1 MRTMSERAG
10 LIESL
15 TGQPFIEEAVR
26 YALKRN
32 PALSNIDRER
42 LLGLIRRA
50 ASEMAAFEELSRIE
64 PLRVPQTADGA
75 KRIKAI
81 WDISFVGTYLKE
93 FQDDRWKDK
102 PWAGWTDRRRL
113 NYSAA
118 LMRRLT
124 ERITGKSYRT
134 PLGNRLTPNQAEELR
149 FDIESFG
156 PYLIYGS
163 TLEQNED
170 VETALAEQ
178 GVVVPRS
185 RVHIIDFP
193 EKPVGVNTIDQM
205 ETFNLPANLQIQ
217 KGNILAIVAH
227 APHMV
232 RALHMMSR
240 FKPFPEG
247 LIIQPHPLPSP
258 PSAGTDFAVQ
268 EISGLLY
275 YTFISGD
282 SSEESYPYQI

>member
-1 MRTMSERAG
+1 MTENEG
-10 LIESL
+10 IIESL
-15 TGQPFIEEAVR
+15 AQQSFPYRALA
-26 YALKRN
+26 YALERN
-32 PALSNIDRER
+32 STLSNIDRER

-50 ASEMAAFEELSRIE
+50 ASEMAAFEKLSRIE
-64 PLRVPQTADGA
+64 SLRVPQTADGA

-81 WDISFVGTYLKE
+81 WDISSVGTYLKE
-93 FQDDRWKDK
+93 FQDDRWKSTF
-102 PWAGWTDRRRL
+102 WAGWTDRRRL

-124 ERITGKSYRT
+124 ERITGKSYKI

-149 FDIESFG
+149 SDIERFG

-163 TLEQNED
+163 TLEQNKD

-193 EKPVGVNTIDQM
+193 KKPVGVNTIDQM
-205 ETFNLPANLQIQ
+205 RTFSLPPNLQIQ
-217 KGNILAIVAH
+217 KGDILAIVAH

-232 RALHMMSR
+232 RALHIANRS
-240 FKPFPEG
+240 KPFPEG

-258 PSAGTDFAVQ
+258 PSAGTDFAAQ

-282 SSEESYPYQI
+282 SSEEPYPYQI

>member
-1 MRTMSERAG
+1 METREVLHEALAKKIFIDRAVAY
-10 LIESL
+10 
-15 TGQPFIEEAVR
+15 AVN
-26 YALKRN
+26 RN
-32 PALSNIDRER
+32 PALADFDER
-42 LLGLIRRA
+42 RVFKLAQNA
-50 ASEMAAFEELSRIE
+50 ALEIARFEELARTR
-64 PLRVPQTADGA
+64 PLRIPQSVEEA

-81 WDISFVGTYLKE
+81 WDISSVGTYLKE

-149 FDIESFG
+149 SDIESFG
-156 PYLIYGS
+156 PYPIYGS

-170 VETALAEQ
+170 VETVLAEQ

-185 RVHIIDFP
+185 RVYIIDFP

-205 ETFNLPANLQIQ
+205 RTFSLPANLQIQ
-217 KGNILAIVAH
+217 QGDILAIVAH
-227 APHMV
+227 APHIV
-232 RALHMMSR
+232 RALHMMNR

-268 EISGLLY
+268 EISGLLH

>member
-1 MRTMSERAG
+1 MTENEG
-10 LIESL
+10 IIESL
-15 TGQPFIEEAVR
+15 AQQSFPYRALA
-26 YALKRN
+26 YALERN
-32 PALSNIDRER
+32 STLSNIDRKR

-124 ERITGKSYRT
+124 ERITGKSYKT
-134 PLGNRLTPNQAEELR
+134 PLGNRLTPNQADELR
-149 FDIESFG
+149 SNIERYG

-170 VETALAEQ
+170 VETALAQ
-178 GVVVPRS
+178 HGVVIPRS
-185 RVHIIDFP
+185 KVHIIDERP
-193 EKPVGVNTIDQM
+193 INTNTVDQM
-205 ETFNLPANLQIQ
+205 QTFSLPANLQIQ
-217 KGNILAIVAH
+217 KGDTLAIVAH

-232 RALHMMSR
+232 RALHMMNR
-240 FKPFPEG
+240 FNPFPEG

-282 SSEESYPYQI
+282 SSEEPYPYQI